1 LGDGREIG
9 RVSYDA
15 IILVFYAC
23 CVVDSSDSDEQRSG
37 QYSIDEMKMLN
48 GSTKTLELENF
59 LGVLC
64 VVRDYGL
71 LSL

>member
-1 LGDGREIG
+1 MGDGRERG

-15 IILVFYAC
+15 IILVFY
-23 CVVDSSDSDEQRSG
+23 SDGDEQRIG

-48 GSTKTLELENF
+48 GLTQTLELDNF

-64 VVRDYGL
+64 VVRDYGPIV
-71 LSL
+71 SIKSVHV